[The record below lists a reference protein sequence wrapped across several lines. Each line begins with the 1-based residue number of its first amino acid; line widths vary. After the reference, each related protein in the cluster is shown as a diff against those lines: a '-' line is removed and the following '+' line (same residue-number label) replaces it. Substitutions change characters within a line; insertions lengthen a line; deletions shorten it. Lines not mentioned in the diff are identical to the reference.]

1 VKPKLMQTPEGIVRF
16 LRDMHERLN
25 DWPTDDCAAAGID
38 AANTIEQLVRERDEA
53 RRMLYSEGD
62 MYKGGVNG
70 ERDFMR
76 GAVHALASLS
86 CSGLTPHQTLS
97 ECQKLR
103 ARAYAGKRVP
113 ALMDYLIAAGQGN
126 GDEVLAIF
134 DQDKEEAK

>member
-1 VKPKLMQTPEGIVRF
+1 MSDDPMSSAL
-16 LRDMHERLN
+16 LRIEILTAER
-25 DWPTDDCAAAGID
+25 DQAM
-38 AANTIEQLVRERDEA
+38 RERDEA

-76 GAVHALASLS
+76 GAVHAMASLS
-86 CSGLTPHQTLS
+86 CSGLTPKQTLS

-113 ALMDYLIAAGQGN
+113 ALMDYLIAVGQGN
-126 GDEVLAIF
+126 GDKVLAIF
-134 DQDKEEAK
+134 DQNEEVAK